1 MNEILQQRIASVQV
15 GKNITHAQIMAKQNL
30 REQLERDLEEFLASG
45 SEVKVLP
52 NGFSNFRD
60 GILPK
65 TAVKPVLNEQDRIAR
80 EKAIEAKN
88 QEIRAYKAARKEQRR
103 LEAKQKHDA
112 QIKEQIAV
120 MGRFTSKFP
129 SKEDFKRLAEMT
141 GYQTRHLRD
150 AAKGYTKLGCEK
162 WDLVKKV
169 ISNFKFGANAW
180 T

>member
-1 MNEILQQRIASVQV
+1 MNEILQQRIESVQA
-15 GKNITHAQIMAKQNL
+15 GKNITYANIAAKRIQH
-30 REQLERDLEEFLASG
+30 EQYETDMDEFLANG
-45 SEVKVLP
+45 GAIQVVP
-52 NGFSNFRD
+52 VGFSNFKN

-65 TAVKPVLNEQDRIAR
+65 TAVKPVLSEQDRIDR

-88 QEIRAYKAARKEQRR
+88 QEIRDYKAARKEQRR

-150 AAKGYTKLGCEK
+150 AAKGHTKLGCEK

-169 ISNFKFGANAW
+169 ISNFKFGVNA
-180 T
+180 

>member
-1 MNEILQQRIASVQV
+1 MAMNEILQQRIASVQV

-52 NGFSNFRD
+52 RGFSNFRD
-60 GILPK
+60 GLIPQSK
-65 TAVKPVLNEQDRIAR
+65 GRPATSEQDRIAR
-80 EKAIEAKN
+80 EKAIELKN
-88 QEIRAYKAARKEQRR
+88 QEIREYKAAAIAQRKAK
-103 LEAKQKHDA
+103 AKQKHDA

-169 ISNFKFGANAW
+169 ISNFKFGVNA
-180 T
+180 

>member
-1 MNEILQQRIASVQV
+1 MAMNEILQQRISAVQV

-88 QEIRAYKAARKEQRR
+88 QEIRDYKAARKEQRR

-120 MGRFTSKFP
+120 LGRFVSK
-129 SKEDFKRLAEMT
+129 SNNQNDFKRLAEMA
-141 GYQTRHLRD
+141 GYRVRHFRD
-150 AAKGYTKLGCEK
+150 AAKGHSKLGDDK
-162 WDLVKKV
+162 WTLVKKL
-169 ISNFKFGANAW
+169 ISNFKFEGEG
-180 T
+180 

>member
-52 NGFSNFRD
+52 RGFSNFRD
-60 GILPK
+60 GLIPQSK
-65 TAVKPVLNEQDRIAR
+65 GRPATSEQDRIAR

-88 QEIRAYKAARKEQRR
+88 QEIRDYKAAAIAQRKAK
-103 LEAKQKHDA
+103 AKQKYDA

-120 MGRFTSKFP
+120 LGRFVSK
-129 SKEDFKRLAEMT
+129 SNNENDFKRLAEMA
-141 GYQTRHLRD
+141 GYRVRHFRD
-150 AAKGYTKLGCEK
+150 AAKGHSKFGDDK
-162 WDLVKKV
+162 WALVKKL
-169 ISNFKFGANAW
+169 ISNFKFEDAA
-180 T
+180 

>member
-1 MNEILQQRIASVQV
+1 MNELFQRRIESVQA
-15 GKNITHAQIMAKQNL
+15 GKNITYANIAAKRIQH
-30 REQLERDLEEFLASG
+30 EQYETDMDEFLANG
-45 SEVKVLP
+45 GEIQVIPV
-52 NGFSNFRD
+52 GFSNFKN

-65 TAVKPVLNEQDRIAR
+65 TAVKPVLSEQDRIDR

-88 QEIRAYKAARKEQRR
+88 QEIRDYKAARKEQRR

-150 AAKGYTKLGCEK
+150 AAKGHTKLGCEK

-169 ISNFKFGANAW
+169 ISNFKFGANA
-180 T
+180 

>member
-1 MNEILQQRIASVQV
+1 MNEILQQRISAVQV

-60 GILPK
+60 GLIPQSK
-65 TAVKPVLNEQDRIAR
+65 GRPATSEQDRIAR
-80 EKAIEAKN
+80 EKAIELKN
-88 QEIRAYKAARKEQRR
+88 QEIREYKAAAIAQRKAK
-103 LEAKQKHDA
+103 AKQKHDA

-150 AAKGYTKLGCEK
+150 AAKGHTKLGCEK

-169 ISNFKFGANAW
+169 ISNFKFGVNA
-180 T
+180 

>member
-1 MNEILQQRIASVQV
+1 MVMNEILQQRISAVQV

-45 SEVKVLP
+45 SEVKVPP

-88 QEIRAYKAARKEQRR
+88 QEIRDYKAARKEQRR

-120 MGRFTSKFP
+120 LGRFVSK
-129 SKEDFKRLAEMT
+129 SNNENDFKRLAEMA
-141 GYQTRHLRD
+141 GYRARHFRD
-150 AAKGYTKLGCEK
+150 AAKGHSKLGDDK
-162 WDLVKKV
+162 WALVKKL
-169 ISNFKFGANAW
+169 ISNFKFEDAA
-180 T
+180 

>member
-1 MNEILQQRIASVQV
+1 MNEILQQRIESVQA
-15 GKNITHAQIMAKQNL
+15 GKNITYANIAAKRSL
-30 REQLERDLEEFLASG
+30 REQLDRDLEEFLAKG

-52 NGFSNFRD
+52 RGFSNFKD
-60 GILPK
+60 GIVPQS
-65 TAVKPVLNEQDRIAR
+65 TGRPAMSEQERIDR

-88 QEIRAYKAARKEQRR
+88 QEIRDYKTALKQQRR
-103 LEAKQKHDA
+103 LKAKQKHDA

-150 AAKGYTKLGCEK
+150 AAKGHTKLGCEK
-162 WDLVKKV
+162 WDLTKKA
-169 ISNFKFGANAW
+169 IGNFKVGEAA
-180 T
+180 

>member
-1 MNEILQQRIASVQV
+1 MNEILEQRISSVQL
-15 GKNITHAQIMAKQNL
+15 GKNITHAQIEAKRSL
-30 REQLERDLEEFLASG
+30 REQLDRDLEEYLAKG

-52 NGFSNFRD
+52 RGFSHFKN
-60 GILPK
+60 GIIPQGAAN
-65 TAVKPVLNEQDRIAR
+65 TIRSEQDRIDR

-88 QEIRAYKAARKEQRR
+88 QEIRDYKAARKEQRR

-120 MGRFTSKFP
+120 MGRFISKFP

-150 AAKGYTKLGCEK
+150 AAKGHTKLGCEK
-162 WDLVKKV
+162 WDLTKKA
-169 ISNFKFGANAW
+169 ISNFKVEVKR
-180 T
+180 

>member
-1 MNEILQQRIASVQV
+1 MNEILQQRISAVQV

-52 NGFSNFRD
+52 RGFSNFRD
-60 GILPK
+60 GLIPQSK
-65 TAVKPVLNEQDRIAR
+65 GRPATSEQDRIAR
-80 EKAIEAKN
+80 EKAIELKN
-88 QEIRAYKAARKEQRR
+88 QEIREYKAAAIAQRKAK
-103 LEAKQKHDA
+103 AKQKHDA

-150 AAKGYTKLGCEK
+150 AAKGHTKLGCEK

-169 ISNFKFGANAW
+169 ISNFKFGANA
-180 T
+180 

>member
-1 MNEILQQRIASVQV
+1 MNEILEQRISSVQL
-15 GKNITHAQIMAKQNL
+15 GKNITHAQIQAKRSL
-30 REQLERDLEEFLASG
+30 REQLDRDLEEFLANG
-45 SEVKVLP
+45 REVEVLP
-52 NGFSNFRD
+52 RGFSNFKD
-60 GILPK
+60 GIVPQS
-65 TAVKPVLNEQDRIAR
+65 TGRPAMSEQDRIDR

-88 QEIRAYKAARKEQRR
+88 QEIRDYKTALKQQRR

-150 AAKGYTKLGCEK
+150 AAKGHTKLDPSR
-162 WDLVKKV
+162 WDFIKKA
-169 ISNFKFGANAW
+169 IKNFKVESAV
-180 T
+180 